1 MAARTSRK
9 RGRRARPAAPAAPV
23 TPAAPAIE
31 HRSRSEERNAAVRA
45 TLTPLAPGE
54 RPWPLQVAVA
64 IALLI
69 GLADIVQVALG
80 STVTFGHTHTS
91 VPGVFLFSLI
101 MFVCAW
107 GMWRQRY
114 WALLGFQALL
124 ALLVVA
130 FTLVLITATDILRGV
145 VAIAVIAAGGTLFFK
160 LVRVLSRMQLPSAR
174 RPS

>member
-1 MAARTSRK
+1 VAARSSRK
-9 RGRRARPAAPAAPV
+9 RGRRARPAASAGAGAHPPD
-23 TPAAPAIE
+23 
-31 HRSRSEERNAAVRA
+31 SRSEERNAAVRA

-64 IALLI
+64 IAILI
-69 GLADIVQVALG
+69 GIADIVQVAVG

-91 VPGVFLFSLI
+91 VAGVFLFSVI

-130 FTLVLITATDILRGV
+130 FTLVLVTATDILRGV
-145 VAIAVIAAGGTLFFK
+145 VAVAVIAAGGTLFFK

>member
-1 MAARTSRK
+1 VPARSSRK
-9 RGRRARPAAPAAPV
+9 RGRRARAATSAGAGTPPPV
-23 TPAAPAIE
+23 
-31 HRSRSEERNAAVRA
+31 SRSEERNAAVRA

-64 IALLI
+64 IAILI
-69 GLADIVQVALG
+69 GIADIVQVAVG
-80 STVTFGHTHTS
+80 STVTFGHTLTS
-91 VPGVFLFSLI
+91 VAGVFLFSVI

-130 FTLVLITATDILRGV
+130 FTLVLVTATDILRGV